1 MSASISANSLVTLHY
16 RISALSGLP
25 FVSTFESG
33 QPATLKL
40 GVGEMM
46 PVMEN
51 CLLGLAL
58 GTQKS
63 FELVEPFGPYR
74 EELIEEVA
82 RVHMGPEAIEPM
94 SIMEFSAPDGSR
106 YPGLVREIDEQ
117 RAKVDFNHPLAGQ
130 TVRFEVQIVG
140 VI

>member
-1 MSASISANSLVTLHY
+1 MSASITANSLVTLHY

-63 FELVEPFGPYR
+63 FALVEPFGPYR